1 VLDKASATFDKDTLF
16 VFGHAFDPEKVT
28 GDKADLA
35 AMKDYLNRL
44 QDFVGQSIR
53 AGKTKEDILKEKAIR
68 GLTGWQGD
76 GIEWGLQAAYE
87 EITAG

>member
-1 VLDKASATFDKDTLF
+1 
-16 VFGHAFDPEKVT
+16 
-28 GDKADLA
+28 
-35 AMKDYLNRL
+35 MKDYPNRL
-44 QDFVGQSIR
+44 LDFVGQSIR
-53 AGKTKEDILKEKAIR
+53 AGKTKEDILKEKAIP